1 MKRPWLSA
9 ALTASAIA
17 LAVFSVGHAG
27 VVQGA
32 KPDGNENK
40 GVCQPQ
46 DAHIKPEGDK
56 KSVTVTAPEGKVI
69 TGYCVKAG
77 SIKKD
82 DGPKYTHGLT
92 SESVEIS
99 HPSGKDISHYVVF
112 YTDKPPTT
120 TTTVPPATT
129 TTVPPTTTTVPPT
142 TTTTTVPPT
151 TTTTTVPP
159 TTTTTTV
166 PPTTTTIGPV
176 TDGEL
181 PDQTSI
187 LPATPAFNVDQPES
201 AGSANLL
208 PATEAET
215 ATPGLLVRPY
225 SVGTVLRAL

>member
-1 MKRPWLSA
+1 
-9 ALTASAIA
+9 
-17 LAVFSVGHAG
+17 
-27 VVQGA
+27 
-32 KPDGNENK
+32 
-40 GVCQPQ
+40 
-46 DAHIKPEGDK
+46 
-56 KSVTVTAPEGKVI
+56 
-69 TGYCVKAG
+69 
-77 SIKKD
+77 
-82 DGPKYTHGLT
+82 
-92 SESVEIS
+92 
-99 HPSGKDISHYVVF
+99 
-112 YTDKPPTT
+112 
-120 TTTVPPATT
+120 
-129 TTVPPTTTTVPPT
+129 
-142 TTTTTVPPT
+142 

-181 PDQTSI
+181 SDQTSI

>member
-120 TTTVPPATT
+120 TTTVPP
-129 TTVPPTTTTVPPT
+129 TTTTVPPT

>member
-46 DAHIKPEGDK
+46 DAHIKPDGDK

-69 TGYCVKAG
+69 TGYCVKGG
-77 SIKKD
+77 SIKKG

-99 HPSGKDISHYVVF
+99 HPSGKDISHYAVF
-112 YTDKPPTT
+112 YTDKPPT
-120 TTTVPPATT
+120 
-129 TTVPPTTTTVPPT
+129 TTTTVPPT

-159 TTTTTTV
+159 TTTTTV
-166 PPTTTTIGPV
+166 PPPTTTIGPV

-187 LPATPAFNVDQPES
+187 LSATPAFNVDQPES
-201 AGSANLL
+201 AGLANLL
-208 PATEAET
+208 PATEAGT
-215 ATPGLLVRPY
+215 ATPGLFVRPY